1 MSQASHSA
9 TRISAVR
16 ADAARNLEA
25 VLTTGARMLA
35 ADPGASIASIATQA
49 GVDRRTVYR
58 RFASRE
64 DLLAAIYEARLTAI
78 EHAIQDARLREAP
91 VTVALHRYVENIIT
105 VNRTWPVD
113 LTRMPTDEAIRRRRD
128 TCIAGADAFLRRAA
142 EEGPLRRDQ
151 PRQWAGPLLPD
162 LVHLA
167 AHQLAHPSPG
177 QAAGG
182 GRGGRHVCS
191 RDRWHSRRPSGRPC
205 PASGGRREAGGGRR
219 ECVTPGSKGLLPP
232 AGGRLRSTEPLP
244 RDSLR
249 RESRVSHAAKRED
262 AQRA

>member
-35 ADPGASIASIATQA
+35 ADPGASIASIAAQA

-91 VTVALHRYVENIIT
+91 VTVALHRYVENIIS

-113 LTRMPTDEAIRRRRD
+113 LTRMLTEDSVHARRD
-128 TCIAGADAFLRRAA
+128 AAVEEVDAFLRRATD
-142 EEGPLRRDQ
+142 EGLLRPDL
-151 PRQWAGPLLPD
+151 PHGWAGALLPQLMH
-162 LVHLA
+162 LVSR
-167 AHQLAHPSPG
+167 QLPELSAG
-177 QAAGG
+177 QAAD
-182 GRGGRHVCS
+182 VVV
-191 RDRWHSRRPSGRPC
+191 D
-205 PASGGRREAGGGRR
+205 
-219 ECVTPGSKGLLPP
+219 TLLNGL
-232 AGGRLRSTEPLP
+232 GTT
-244 RDSLR
+244 
-249 RESRVSHAAKRED
+249 
-262 AQRA
+262 

>member
-35 ADPGASIASIATQA
+35 ADPGASIASIAAEA

-64 DLLAAIYEARLTAI
+64 DLLAAIYDARLTAI

-91 VTVALHRYVENIIT
+91 VAVALHRYVENIIT

-113 LTRMPTDEAIRRRRD
+113 LTRMLTDDSVHARRD
-128 TCIAGADAFLRRAA
+128 AAVEEVDAFLRRATD
-142 EEGPLRRDQ
+142 EGLLR
-151 PRQWAGPLLPD
+151 PGLPEGWASALLPQLMH
-162 LVHLA
+162 LVSR
-167 AHQLAHPSPG
+167 QLPELSAG
-177 QAAGG
+177 QAAD
-182 GRGGRHVCS
+182 VVV
-191 RDRWHSRRPSGRPC
+191 D
-205 PASGGRREAGGGRR
+205 
-219 ECVTPGSKGLLPP
+219 TLLNGL
-232 AGGRLRSTEPLP
+232 GTS
-244 RDSLR
+244 
-249 RESRVSHAAKRED
+249 
-262 AQRA
+262 